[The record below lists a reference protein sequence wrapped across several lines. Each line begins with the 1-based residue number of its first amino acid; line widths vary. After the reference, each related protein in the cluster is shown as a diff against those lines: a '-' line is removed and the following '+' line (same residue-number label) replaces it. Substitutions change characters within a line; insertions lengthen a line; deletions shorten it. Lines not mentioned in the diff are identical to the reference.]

1 LQENYSVLPSGVGLL
16 RTVIIGVGSLLR
28 GDDAVGIRVAEAL
41 EREALPPDVC
51 VLTTTAAGLA
61 LLDLLTGYE
70 RALIIDAVQ
79 TRQGKPGDVY
89 RLGLDD
95 LPAPLHSFTVH
106 DVSLRSAL
114 DTGQKMGLALPSHI
128 VIFAIEVADVTP
140 LRENCTPQVEVAVS
154 KAVSLV
160 LGELR
165 SAG

>member
-1 LQENYSVLPSGVGLL
+1 LEVGLL
-16 RTVIIGVGSLLR
+16 RTVIIGIGSLLR
-28 GDDAVGIRVAEAL
+28 GDDAIGIRVAEAI
-41 EREALPPDVC
+41 EREAIPPDVK
-51 VLTTTAAGLA
+51 VVTTTAAGLA

-70 RALIIDAVQ
+70 RALIIDAIQ

-114 DTGQKMGLALPSHI
+114 DIGRKMGLPLPGET

-140 LRENCTPQVEVAVS
+140 LRESCTPQVEGAIS

-160 LGELR
+160 LNELR
-165 SAG
+165 NAG

>member
-1 LQENYSVLPSGVGLL
+1 LEVGLL
-16 RTVIIGVGSLLR
+16 RTVIIGIGSLLR
-28 GDDAVGIRVAEAL
+28 GDDAIGIRVAEAI
-41 EREALPPDVC
+41 EREAIPPDVK
-51 VLTTTAAGLA
+51 VVTTTAAGLA

-70 RALIIDAVQ
+70 RALIIDAIQ

-114 DTGQKMGLALPSHI
+114 DIGRKMGLPLPCET
-128 VIFAIEVADVTP
+128 VIFAVEVADVTP
-140 LRENCTPQVEVAVS
+140 LRESCTPQVEGAIS

-160 LGELR
+160 LNELR